1 MADLSI
7 ATRPLTVAALLTE
20 EVETES
26 GQRIGFVKDLIID
39 ADTGAI
45 AFAILSVGGLFG
57 IGSKLYVVPWR
68 LLERPRATYILCNA
82 RQVLAH
88 AARWDEDLGIT
99 AAQTM
104 APTAGTDHG
113 NYSNRN

>member
-26 GQRIGFVKDLIID
+26 GERIGFIKDLIID
-39 ADTGAI
+39 TDSGAI
-45 AFAILSVGGLFG
+45 AFAILSIGGLFG

-68 LLERPRATYILCNA
+68 LLERLRSTCILRNA

-99 AAQTM
+99 AADAM
-104 APTAGTDHG
+104 ATTRDTEIG

>member
-26 GQRIGFVKDLIID
+26 GQRIGFIKDLIID
-39 ADTGAI
+39 ADSGAI
-45 AFAILSVGGLFG
+45 AFAIVSVGGLFG
-57 IGSKLYVVPWR
+57 IGSKLFVVPWR
-68 LLERPRATYILCNA
+68 LFERPRATYILRNA

-99 AAQTM
+99 AAKTM
-104 APTAGTDHG
+104 APAGGSEIG

>member
-7 ATRPLTVAALLTE
+7 ATRPLTVSALLTE
-20 EVETES
+20 EVETEQ
-26 GQRIGFVKDLIID
+26 GQRVGFIKDLITD
-39 ADTGAI
+39 ADGGAI

-68 LLERPRATYILCNA
+68 LFERHGSTYILRNA
-82 RQVLAH
+82 RQVLAE

-99 AAQTM
+99 T
-104 APTAGTDHG
+104 TDALSARKTEIG
-113 NYSNRN
+113 SYSNRN